1 MLSSDVLEELLQ
13 PTRLRDLQPITAWP
27 SFSTES
33 KLQILQSVQ
42 KANWGAVGDSLL
54 KLALDDSQP
63 IVRYWALRYERLYK
77 PDQPITQQAR
87 SDSHPLVRAMASA
100 SDGFA
105 NPEEDNAQLIRLVKL
120 RNIEFYMA
128 SLQNIVDGFIT
139 AIETRSIPDEM
150 LGDCMHEF
158 LTGGWLRK
166 HLSVDELSNDG
177 WKHFNDIQQI
187 KRLWEVTRKA
197 EKRTAHQVGWYAPIR
212 VERENVLDELFAS
225 LPLHVAIAVINR
237 NEPESRELAKRV
249 EESPKKFAPELLDEI
264 KKIHERSLE
273 FPELDQDEMREQ
285 RTRQAVNRDDA
296 LLDVMLEL
304 RREVGG
310 FREAITAKT
319 QHRGFFR

>member
-1 MLSSDVLEELLQ
+1 MLSSDVLQVLLQ
-13 PTRLRDLQPITAWP
+13 PTRLRDLLLITSWP

-128 SLQNIVDGFIT
+128 S
-139 AIETRSIPDEM
+139 
-150 LGDCMHEF
+150 
-158 LTGGWLRK
+158 
-166 HLSVDELSNDG
+166 
-177 WKHFNDIQQI
+177 
-187 KRLWEVTRKA
+187 
-197 EKRTAHQVGWYAPIR
+197 
-212 VERENVLDELFAS
+212 
-225 LPLHVAIAVINR
+225 
-237 NEPESRELAKRV
+237 
-249 EESPKKFAPELLDEI
+249 
-264 KKIHERSLE
+264 
-273 FPELDQDEMREQ
+273 
-285 RTRQAVNRDDA
+285 
-296 LLDVMLEL
+296 
-304 RREVGG
+304 
-310 FREAITAKT
+310 
-319 QHRGFFR
+319 

>member
-1 MLSSDVLEELLQ
+1 
-13 PTRLRDLQPITAWP
+13 
-27 SFSTES
+27 
-33 KLQILQSVQ
+33 
-42 KANWGAVGDSLL
+42 
-54 KLALDDSQP
+54 
-63 IVRYWALRYERLYK
+63 
-77 PDQPITQQAR
+77 
-87 SDSHPLVRAMASA
+87 MASA

-177 WKHFNDIQQI
+177 WKHFNDIQ
-187 KRLWEVTRKA
+187 
-197 EKRTAHQVGWYAPIR
+197 H
-212 VERENVLDELFAS
+212 
-225 LPLHVAIAVINR
+225 NR

-273 FPELDQDEMREQ
+273 FPEPDQDEMRER